1 MIPHSIIEDL
11 KYRSEICD
19 VISSYVALKRAGNN
33 MNGLC
38 PFHSERTPSFTVFPA
53 TQSFYC
59 FGCGAGGDVISF
71 IMRTENLDYRA
82 ALELLAKRSGITLP
96 DDDVREEGGV
106 SRKRILE
113 MNVCAARFFRDRLYD
128 ERTGAAARAYIEQ
141 RQLPPAIVRRFGLGY
156 APDSFHDLCDH
167 LRRSGYT
174 DEEMTT
180 GFLCGIG
187 KNGRLYDIFRGRLII
202 PIIDVTGN
210 IVAFGGRLIGEGKE
224 SPDGRKPPKYL
235 NSSDTPAFK
244 KMRNLFALNFAKAKC
259 EERLILCEGY
269 MDVIQLHA
277 AGFENAVATLG
288 TAITPEHAR
297 IIKKYVSDVVLAYD
311 SDSAGQNATSKA
323 LRILSDAGVDAKV
336 IRMDGAKDPDEYIK
350 KFGAKKFAS
359 LLGES
364 RSRFEYDLENVCK
377 QYNLDNPEE
386 KIKAAEVLCGKIA
399 SVYSSVER
407 DVYIS
412 RAAKAFSLDPASIK
426 NDVDRIIK
434 RRQKA
439 AKAARPGELYRAGM
453 GISDRVNPD
462 FSRVPKAS
470 RFEETILGL
479 IMLRREYIRRAVD
492 GKPVCGED
500 MPTGLGQR
508 LLAAILAGEENGGF
522 GFESLN
528 ETFTQDEVSRAEKM
542 RVDRMKL
549 SDNGP
554 EVFDETLRALRA
566 ENEKNRNK
574 DDGDFLYFIRKK
586 RGDLSPDAINHSENN
601 T

>member
-399 SVYSSVER
+399 SVYSNVER

-412 RAAKAFSLDPASIK
+412 RAAKTFSLDPASIK

>member
-1 MIPHSIIEDL
+1 MTVIPHSIIEDL

-19 VISSYVALKRAGNN
+19 VISSYVTLKRAGNN

-82 ALELLAKRSGITLP
+82 ALELLAKRAGITLP
-96 DDDVREEGGV
+96 DDEIREEGGV

-113 MNVCAARFFRDRLYD
+113 MNVCAARFFRDMLYD
-128 ERTGAAARAYIEQ
+128 ERIGAEARAYVEA
-141 RQLPPAIVRRFGLGY
+141 RQLRSSIVRRFGLGY
-156 APDSFHDLCDH
+156 APDSFGALYDH
-167 LRRSGYT
+167 LRKNGYT
-174 DEEMTT
+174 NEEMTT
-180 GFLCGIG
+180 GFLCAVSKTG
-187 KNGRLYDIFRGRLII
+187 KLYDIFRGRLII

-210 IVAFGGRLIGEGKE
+210 IVAFGGRLIGEGKAA
-224 SPDGRKPPKYL
+224 PDGRKPPKYL

-244 KMRNLFALNFAKAKC
+244 KMRNLFALNFAKAKSS
-259 EERLILCEGY
+259 ERLILCEGY

-297 IIKKYVSDVVLAYD
+297 IMKKYTSNVVLAYD

-323 LRILSDAGVDAKV
+323 LRILNDAGVDAKV

-350 KFGAKKFAS
+350 KFGAKKFAA
-359 LLGES
+359 LMNES
-364 RSRFEYDLENVCK
+364 RSRFEYDLENVLK
-377 QYNLDNPEE
+377 EYSLDDPEG
-386 KIKAAEVLCGKIA
+386 KIKAADTICQKIA

-412 RAAKAFSLDPASIK
+412 RAAKVLSLDPTSIK
-426 NDVDRIIK
+426 NDVERIIK

-439 AKAARPGELYRAGM
+439 ARAARPGELYRAGM

-462 FSRVPKAS
+462 FSKVPKAS

-479 IMLRREYIRRAVD
+479 IMLRREYIRREVD
-492 GKPVCGED
+492 GFSVSEED
-500 MPTGLGQR
+500 MPTGLGKR
-508 LLAAILAGEENGGF
+508 LLSAILEGEDSGGF
-522 GFESLN
+522 GFEMLN
-528 ETFTQDEVSRAEKM
+528 ESFTQDEVSRAEKM

-554 EVFDETLRALRA
+554 DVFDGTLRALRE

-586 RGDLSPDAINHSENN
+586 RGEASPDQQ
-601 T
+601 

>member
-11 KYRSEICD
+11 KYRSDIVD
-19 VISSYVALKRAGNN
+19 VISSYVTLKRAGNN

-82 ALELLAKRSGITLP
+82 ALELLAKRAGITLP
-96 DDDVREEGGV
+96 DDEIREEVGV

-128 ERTGAAARAYIEQ
+128 ERTGAVARAYIEQ

-167 LRRSGYT
+167 LRKNGYT

-180 GFLCGIG
+180 GFLCGTG

-297 IIKKYVSDVVLAYD
+297 IIKKYASNVVLAYD
-311 SDSAGQNATSKA
+311 SDSAGQNATGKA

-377 QYNLDNPEE
+377 QYNLDDPEE
-386 KIKAAEVLCGKIA
+386 KIKAAEVLCVKIA

-412 RAAKAFSLDPASIK
+412 RAAKAFSLDPNSIK
-426 NDVDRIIK
+426 RDVDRIIK
-434 RRQKA
+434 KRQKS

-462 FSRVPKAS
+462 FSKMPKAS

-492 GKPVCGED
+492 GKPVSGED

-508 LLAAILAGEENGGF
+508 LLAAILAGEDAGGF

-528 ETFTQDEVSRAEKM
+528 ETFSQDEVSRAEKM

-554 EVFDETLRALRA
+554 EVFDETLRALRE

>member
-19 VISSYVALKRAGNN
+19 VISSYVTLKRAGNN

-38 PFHSERTPSFTVFPA
+38 PFHSERTPSFTVFPS

-82 ALELLAKRSGITLP
+82 ALELLAKRAGITLP
-96 DDDVREEGGV
+96 DDEIRQEGGV

-113 MNVCAARFFRDRLYD
+113 MNVCAARFFRDMLYD
-128 ERTGAAARAYIEQ
+128 EKIGAEARAYIEQ
-141 RQLPPAIVRRFGLGY
+141 RQLPSVIVRRFGLGY
-156 APDSFHDLCDH
+156 APDSFGALYDH
-167 LRRSGYT
+167 LRKNGYT
-174 DEEMTT
+174 NEEMTA
-180 GFLCGIG
+180 GFLCATSKTG
-187 KNGRLYDIFRGRLII
+187 KLYDIFRGRLII

-210 IVAFGGRLIGEGKE
+210 IVAFGGRLIGEGRAA
-224 SPDGRKPPKYL
+224 PDGRKPPKYL

-244 KMRNLFALNFAKAKC
+244 KMRNLFALNFAKAKST
-259 EERLILCEGY
+259 ERLILCEGY

-297 IIKKYVSDVVLAYD
+297 IMKKYTSNVVLAYD
-311 SDSAGQNATSKA
+311 SDAAGQNATGKA
-323 LRILSDAGVDAKV
+323 LRILNDAGVDAKV
-336 IRMDGAKDPDEYIK
+336 IRMDGAKDPDEFIK

-377 QYNLDNPEE
+377 EYNLEDPEG
-386 KIKAAEVLCGKIA
+386 KIKAADAICQKIA

-407 DVYIS
+407 DVYVS
-412 RAAKAFSLDPASIK
+412 RAAKVLSLEPSSIK

-453 GISDRVNPD
+453 GISDRVN
-462 FSRVPKAS
+462 
-470 RFEETILGL
+470 
-479 IMLRREYIRRAVD
+479 
-492 GKPVCGED
+492 
-500 MPTGLGQR
+500 
-508 LLAAILAGEENGGF
+508 
-522 GFESLN
+522 
-528 ETFTQDEVSRAEKM
+528 
-542 RVDRMKL
+542 
-549 SDNGP
+549 
-554 EVFDETLRALRA
+554 
-566 ENEKNRNK
+566 
-574 DDGDFLYFIRKK
+574 
-586 RGDLSPDAINHSENN
+586 
-601 T
+601 

>member
-128 ERTGAAARAYIEQ
+128 ERTGAVALAYIEQ

-180 GFLCGIG
+180 GFLCGTG

-297 IIKKYVSDVVLAYD
+297 IIKKYASDVVLAYD

-479 IMLRREYIRRAVD
+479 IMLRREYIRRSVD

-554 EVFDETLRALRA
+554 EVFDETLRALRE

>member
-11 KYRSEICD
+11 KYRLDIVD
-19 VISSYVALKRAGNN
+19 VISSYVTLKRAGNN
-33 MNGLC
+33 MNGSC

-59 FGCGAGGDVISF
+59 FGCGAGGDVVSF
-71 IMRTENLDYRA
+71 IMREENLDYRS
-82 ALELLAKRSGITLP
+82 ALEFLAKRAGITLP
-96 DDDVREEGGV
+96 DDDIRDERGV

-113 MNVCAARFFRDRLYD
+113 MNVCAARFFRDMLYH
-128 ERTGAAARAYIEQ
+128 ERVGAQARAYIEQ
-141 RQLPPAIVRRFGLGY
+141 RQLPSAIVRRFGLGY

-167 LRRSGYT
+167 LRKNGYT

-180 GFLCGIG
+180 GFLCGKG

-297 IIKKYVSDVVLAYD
+297 IVKKYTSHAVLAYD
-311 SDSAGQNATSKA
+311 SDSAGQNATAKA
-323 LRILSDAGVDAKV
+323 LRILNDAGVEAKV

-350 KFGAKKFAS
+350 KFGSKKFAS

-364 RSRFEYDLENVCK
+364 RSRFEYDLENVTG
-377 QYNLDNPEE
+377 QYDLNNPEE
-386 KIKAAEVLCGKIA
+386 KIKAADAICEKIA

-426 NDVDRIIK
+426 NDVDRKIRK
-434 RRQKA
+434 RMKSE
-439 AKAARPGELYRAGM
+439 KAARPGELYRAGM

-462 FSRVPKAS
+462 FAKVSKAA
-470 RFEETILGL
+470 RFEETVLGL
-479 IMLRREYIRRAVD
+479 IMLRREYIARAVD
-492 GKPVCGED
+492 GVPLREED
-500 MPTGLGQR
+500 MPTSLGKR
-508 LLAAILAGEENGGF
+508 LFAAIRAGEDSGGF
-522 GFESLN
+522 GFEVLN
-528 ETFTQDEVSRAEKM
+528 ESFTQDEVSRAEKM

-554 EVFDETLRALRA
+554 DVFDGTVRALRA
-566 ENEKNRNK
+566 ENEINRNK
-574 DDGDFLYFIRKK
+574 DEGDFLFFIHKK
-586 RGDLSPDAINHSENN
+586 RGNMNPEK
-601 T
+601 

>member
-19 VISSYVALKRAGNN
+19 VISSYVTLKRAGNN

-38 PFHSERTPSFTVFPA
+38 PFHSERTPSFTVFPS

-82 ALELLAKRSGITLP
+82 ALELLAKRAGITLP
-96 DDDVREEGGV
+96 DDEIRQEGGV

-113 MNVCAARFFRDRLYD
+113 MNVCAARFFRDMLYD
-128 ERTGAAARAYIEQ
+128 EKIGAEARAYIEQ
-141 RQLPPAIVRRFGLGY
+141 RQLPSAIVRRFGLGY
-156 APDSFHDLCDH
+156 APDSFGALYDH
-167 LRRSGYT
+167 LRKNGYT
-174 DEEMTT
+174 KEEMTV
-180 GFLCGIG
+180 GFLCATSKTG
-187 KNGRLYDIFRGRLII
+187 KLYDIFRGRLII

-210 IVAFGGRLIGEGKE
+210 IVAFGGRLIGEGRAA
-224 SPDGRKPPKYL
+224 PDGRKPPKYL

-244 KMRNLFALNFAKAKC
+244 KMRNLFALNFAKAKST
-259 EERLILCEGY
+259 ERLILCEGY

-297 IIKKYVSDVVLAYD
+297 IMKKYTSNVVLAYD
-311 SDSAGQNATSKA
+311 SDAAGQNATGKA
-323 LRILSDAGVDAKV
+323 LRILNDAGVDAKV
-336 IRMDGAKDPDEYIK
+336 IRMDGAKDPDEFIK

-377 QYNLDNPEE
+377 EYNLEDPEG
-386 KIKAAEVLCGKIA
+386 KIKAADAICQKIA

-412 RAAKAFSLDPASIK
+412 RAAKVLSLEPSSIK

-470 RFEETILGL
+470 RFEETVLGL
-479 IMLRREYIRRAVD
+479 LMLRREYIHRAVD
-492 GKPVCGED
+492 GKSVSEED
-500 MPTGLGQR
+500 MPTGLGKR
-508 LLAAILAGEENGGF
+508 LLSAILTGEENGGF
-522 GFESLN
+522 GFEMLN
-528 ETFTQDEVSRAEKM
+528 ESFTLDEVSRAEKM

-554 EVFDETLRALRA
+554 EVFDGTLRALRA

-586 RGDLSPDAINHSENN
+586 RGNASPDPIKQSENN

>member
-19 VISSYVALKRAGNN
+19 VISSYVTLKRAGNN

-82 ALELLAKRSGITLP
+82 ALELLAKRAGITLP
-96 DDDVREEGGV
+96 DDEIREEGGV

-113 MNVCAARFFRDRLYD
+113 MNVCAARFFRDMLYD
-128 ERTGAAARAYIEQ
+128 EKIGAVARAYIEQ
-141 RQLPPAIVRRFGLGY
+141 RQLPSAIVRRFGLGY
-156 APDSFHDLCDH
+156 APDSFGALYDH
-167 LRRSGYT
+167 LRKNGYT
-174 DEEMTT
+174 NEEMTA
-180 GFLCGIG
+180 GFLCATSKTG
-187 KNGRLYDIFRGRLII
+187 KLYDIFRGRLII

-210 IVAFGGRLIGEGKE
+210 IVAFGGRLIGEGRVA
-224 SPDGRKPPKYL
+224 PDGRKPPKYL

-259 EERLILCEGY
+259 TERLILCEGY

-297 IIKKYVSDVVLAYD
+297 IVKKYTSNVVLAYD

-323 LRILSDAGVDAKV
+323 LRILNDAGVDAKV

-350 KFGAKKFAS
+350 KFGAKKFES
-359 LLGES
+359 LMSES
-364 RSRFEYDLENVCK
+364 RSRFEYDLENVLK
-377 QYNLDNPEE
+377 EYSLEDPEG
-386 KIKAAEVLCGKIA
+386 KIKAADIICQKIA

-412 RAAKAFSLDPASIK
+412 RAAKVLSLEAASIK
-426 NDVDRIIK
+426 NDVERIIK

-479 IMLRREYIRRAVD
+479 IMLRREYVHRTVD
-492 GKPVCGED
+492 GQSVTDDD
-500 MPTGLGQR
+500 MPTALGKR
-508 LLAAILAGEENGGF
+508 LLSAILSGEESGGF
-522 GFESLN
+522 GFEMLN
-528 ETFTQDEVSRAEKM
+528 ESFTQDEVSRAEKM

-554 EVFDETLRALRA
+554 DVFDGTLRALRE
-566 ENEKNRNK
+566 ENEKTRNK

-586 RGDLSPDAINHSENN
+586 RGETTPDQ
-601 T
+601 